1 MFFSLRLVHRYGEWT
16 MTVIRNCGGT
26 GRSWRSGIGNRLRLN
41 ETRAFLHP
49 NQVSFPQSP
58 TNRVWPSRRNQAEV
72 QPYANDLNFPWTCSK
87 TNGIDPAL
95 KCQVFTAR
103 GMG

>member
-1 MFFSLRLVHRYGEWT
+1 MFFSIRPFHRYGELT

-26 GRSWRSGIGNRLRLN
+26 GRSWRSGIGNRLQLN

-58 TNRVWPSRRNQAEV
+58 TYRVWLSRRNQAEV
-72 QPYANDLNFPWTCSK
+72 QPYVNDLSYPWTCSK
-87 TNGIDPAL
+87 TNGIYPAL
-95 KCQVFTAR
+95 KCRVFAAR
-103 GMG
+103 GRG